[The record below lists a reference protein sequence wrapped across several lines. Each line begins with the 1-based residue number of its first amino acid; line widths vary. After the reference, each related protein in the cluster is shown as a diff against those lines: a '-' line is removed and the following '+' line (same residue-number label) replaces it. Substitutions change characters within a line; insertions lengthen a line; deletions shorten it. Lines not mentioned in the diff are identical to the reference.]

1 METLEVIGIL
11 DIAFIA
17 ILIISVLVGLIRGAV
32 REVLSLVGLAVAV
45 YLAFSF
51 SEMVSKEYLSKFFE
65 SPKVSYIVSFI
76 LIIVASI
83 FTIALVNLFFSQL
96 LRASGLS
103 FINRFFGMV
112 FGLLRGVL
120 ICSIITLILNF
131 VPGLTQSS
139 WYKASSTASVFR
151 SIANQALA
159 YLPKEINDY
168 LDSTKKTVGSVA
180 EGVME
185 NAVKERSQQVPK
197 STPDKG
203 QRVTPQSTPNTQ
215 STPIHLESGN
225 ESAPANDGL
234 ILESSPEPNTQ

>member
-1 METLEVIGIL
+1 MEVLEVIGIL

-17 ILIISVLVGLIRGAV
+17 VLIISVLVGLIRGAV

-103 FINRFFGMV
+103 FVNRFFGMV
-112 FGLLRGVL
+112 FGLVRGVL

-131 VPGLTQSS
+131 IPGLTKSS
-139 WYKASSTASVFR
+139 WYKASSTAPVFR

-180 EGVME
+180 EGVIE
-185 NAVKERSQQVPK
+185 GAVKDRTQPSKQAPE
-197 STPDKG
+197 KG
-203 QRVTPQSTPNTQ
+203 QHVTPQSTPSTQ
-215 STPIHLESGN
+215 IRLESDN
-225 ESAPANDGL
+225 DSAPANDGL

>member
-1 METLEVIGIL
+1 MEILEVIGIL
-11 DIAFIA
+11 DILFIA
-17 ILIISVLVGLIRGAV
+17 ILIISILVGLIRGAV
-32 REVLSLVGLAVAV
+32 REVLSLVGLAAAI

-83 FTIALVNLFFSQL
+83 FIIALINLFFSQL

-103 FINRFFGMV
+103 FVNRFFGMV
-112 FGLLRGVL
+112 FGLIRGVL

-131 VPGLTQSS
+131 IPGLTNSS
-139 WYKASSTASVFR
+139 WYEASSTAPVFR

-168 LDSTKKTVGSVA
+168 LDSTKQTVSNVAGSVI
-180 EGVME
+180 EDSI
-185 NAVKERSQQVPK
+185 KQRVPQA
-197 STPDKG
+197 SADKG
-203 QRVTPQSTPNTQ
+203 KRVTPQTTQ
-215 STPIHLESGN
+215 QPTTIQLESA
-225 ESAPANDGL
+225 EAEQPNDGL
-234 ILESSPEPNTQ
+234 ILESSQDPQ